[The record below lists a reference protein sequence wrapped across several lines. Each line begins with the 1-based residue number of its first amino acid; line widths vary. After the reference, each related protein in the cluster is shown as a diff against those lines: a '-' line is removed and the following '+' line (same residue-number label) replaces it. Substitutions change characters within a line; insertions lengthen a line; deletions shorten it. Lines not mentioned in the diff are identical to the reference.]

1 LPARRLVQFKLDD
14 PEPLLYHNEPIV
26 MNEDIVGYLSS
37 AMYGHSLGRA
47 IGMGYV
53 KAPALT
59 TEKLN
64 NANFEIEIATERYSA
79 QASLRSL
86 YDPNNE
92 KLKL

>member
-1 LPARRLVQFKLDD
+1 
-14 PEPLLYHNEPIV
+14 
-26 MNEDIVGYLSS
+26 
-37 AMYGHSLGRA
+37 
-47 IGMGYV
+47 MGYV

-92 KLKL
+92 KLQL